1 MVLRG
6 SDFVEGLEVKGLSAG
21 YGKRL
26 VLKGVSLEAFEGKL
40 VSLLGPNGAGK
51 STLIK
56 CLAGVLKPKE
66 GGIFLKGRDLRKV
79 GLRELSKLVGYVPQN
94 MRPAF
99 STTVFEA
106 MLTSRLPHFTW
117 SPRRVD
123 VEKAEEVMKMLG
135 LEDLVF
141 RKINELSGGECQK
154 VLLAMALVKEPEVL
168 LLDEPTSNL
177 DLKHQIEVM
186 KLIKRVTRERRLVT
200 IASLHDANLALR
212 FADEIALMKNGSI
225 YAIGRPKEVLV
236 PENVREVFGVTATLV
251 KNPRPFMIVEDVVE
265 EVSHG
270 VDNKLG

>member
-1 MVLRG
+1 M
-6 SDFVEGLEVKGLSAG
+6 EGLKVKGLSAG

-26 VLKGVSLEAFEGKL
+26 VLKDVSLEAFEGRL

-56 CLAGVLKPKE
+56 CLAGVIKPKK

-79 GLRELSKLVGYVPQN
+79 DLRELSKLVGYVPQN

-106 MLTSRLPHFTW
+106 ILTSRLPHFTW
-117 SPRRVD
+117 GPRRAD
-123 VEKAEEVMKMLG
+123 VEKSEEVMKMLG
-135 LEDLVF
+135 LEELAF
-141 RKINELSGGECQK
+141 RKINELSGGEWQK

-200 IASLHDANLALR
+200 IAALHDANLALR
-212 FADEIALMKNGSI
+212 FADEVALMKNGSI
-225 YAIGRPKEVLV
+225 YVIGRPEEVLV
-236 PENVREVFGVTATLV
+236 PENVKEVFGVNATLV
-251 KNPRPFMIVEDVVE
+251 KNPRPFMIVEDVAE

>member
-1 MVLRG
+1 M
-6 SDFVEGLEVKGLSAG
+6 EGLKVKGLSAG

-26 VLKGVSLEAFEGKL
+26 VLKDVSLEAFEGRL
-40 VSLLGPNGAGK
+40 VSLLGPNGVGK

-56 CLAGVLKPKE
+56 CLAGAIKPKK

-79 GLRELSKLVGYVPQN
+79 DLRELSKLVGYVPQN

-106 MLTSRLPHFTW
+106 ILTSRLPHFTW
-117 SPRRVD
+117 GPRRAD

-135 LEDLVF
+135 LEELAF
-141 RKINELSGGECQK
+141 RKINELSGGEWQK

-200 IASLHDANLALR
+200 IAALHDANLALR
-212 FADEIALMKNGSI
+212 FADEVALMKNGSI
-225 YAIGRPKEVLV
+225 YVIGRPEEVLV
-236 PENVREVFGVTATLV
+236 PENVKEVFGVNATLV